1 MGFSGP
7 QPASARLAPPITRS
21 RLPRLALEVPSDCN
35 RLMADASP
43 ATPVIILNAPQL
55 GENIGAAARVMAN
68 FGLSQLRLV
77 NPRDGWPNE
86 RAWSAA
92 SGADWPL
99 NAARV
104 FESVEAAVAD
114 LNLLYATTARPR
126 ELQLPI
132 LTPREAARNL
142 ASAIGQGL
150 KVGLMFGAERSGLET
165 ADISLCQAVVTLP
178 VDDRFKSLNL
188 AQAVAINAYEWR
200 MTVAG
205 EAPAPFLG
213 GPPPADGAAM
223 MGLYEHFERELDEA
237 GFFHPPEKRPSMV
250 QNLRSALGRASFT
263 DQEVRTFRGVVTALS
278 RGRGRVLAKLA
289 GTVKTGD
296 DA

>member
-1 MGFSGP
+1 
-7 QPASARLAPPITRS
+7 
-21 RLPRLALEVPSDCN
+21 
-35 RLMADASP
+35 MAEASP
-43 ATPVIILNAPQL
+43 AAPVIILNAPQL

-68 FGLSQLRLV
+68 FGLLELRLV

-86 RAWSAA
+86 RAWASA

-104 FESVEAAVAD
+104 FERVEDALAD
-114 LNLLYATTARPR
+114 LNLVYATTARPR
-126 ELQLPI
+126 ELQLPV
-132 LTPREAARNL
+132 LTPRTAAETL
-142 ASAIGQGL
+142 AAATREGL
-150 KVGLMFGAERSGLET
+150 KVGLMFGGERAGLET
-165 ADISLCQAVVTLP
+165 ADIALCQGVVTLP

-200 MTVAG
+200 MTQAA
-205 EAPAPFLG
+205 EAPQAFRN

-223 MGLYEHFERELDEA
+223 LGLYEHFERELDEA

-250 QNLRSALGRASFT
+250 QNLRSALGRASFS

-289 GTVKTGD
+289 TQKAQKASAAKAEGEG
-296 DA
+296 

>member
-1 MGFSGP
+1 MAQAF
-7 QPASARLAPPITRS
+7 
-21 RLPRLALEVPSDCN
+21 PS
-35 RLMADASP
+35 
-43 ATPVIILNAPQL
+43 TPVIILNAPQL

-68 FGLSQLRLV
+68 FGLSELRLV

-104 FESVEAAVAD
+104 FESVEDAVAD

-132 LTPREAARNL
+132 LTPREAAQNL
-142 ASAIGQGL
+142 ASAIGDGL

-165 ADISLCQAVVTLP
+165 ADIALCQAVVTLP

-205 EAPAPFLG
+205 EAPQAFRN

-223 MGLYEHFERELDEA
+223 QGLYEHFERELDEA

-289 GTVKTGD
+289 GQKAAKAKGSET
-296 DA
+296 